1 MESRFCWTQC
11 IGKPCL
17 TQQSMIQLPRSCLDI
32 HIITTLVWEK
42 LLFYNSNIVCAA
54 IGKDEPLEKEILQ
67 NQVPRPTK
75 MDKLRYS
82 GYSAE
87 FLDRVEQNG
96 NIMDKE
102 ISGTKFLF
110 LSFFLLFC

>member
-42 LLFYNSNIVCAA
+42 LLKS
-54 IGKDEPLEKEILQ
+54 PLFE
-67 NQVPRPTK
+67 N
-75 MDKLRYS
+75 
-82 GYSAE
+82 
-87 FLDRVEQNG
+87 N
-96 NIMDKE
+96 
-102 ISGTKFLF
+102 
-110 LSFFLLFC
+110 LLFIAVQLLPSLGTDRFRLSVR